1 MYIFVYVSTLEAHT
15 VLTMTAI
22 AVHGGDVDSTIHSFV
37 TRQKELLTLELKS
50 ETEEATTSKKDE
62 KSSSST
68 LRNVQVQNVSV
79 GLYGRTVLQLANG
92 EDPDKLLPSHKIKVG
107 DDVEIFQKSESS
119 KRGGVVCTVTE
130 TYMEIAMFGSNKTS
144 DEEGLEGLLSVV
156 PRSSVDVHNKLLQSL
171 DDLDKHGVNHAISG
185 KVVASCFQL
194 MTSTPLLG
202 QSTITP
208 LNANLD
214 SSQIEAISFA
224 LSSTIS
230 LIHGPPGTG
239 KTTTLAELIY
249 QAVAS
254 HQLRV
259 LVTAPSNVAVDNVLE
274 RLVSIQQQQQHQHQQ
289 PSQKKRKSKSSNSIK
304 LRMVRLG
311 HPARIKPNIM
321 SYSLESLVQRH
332 DGTEIVQD
340 VRQELQSY
348 LRIANNPKGRYADK
362 KAAYKELKGLRNE
375 IKTREEQV
383 VKQLISSAQVVLCT
397 NVGAA
402 NKTLRQEIFDLVII
416 DEAAQALEASCW
428 IPILR
433 GRRLCL
439 AGDHCQLPPT
449 IKNHAVE
456 KELGVTLFE
465 RIMGQY
471 QKHPDRVSRLLQVQ
485 YRMHQSIS
493 DWASTSMYH
502 GRLTTFAGVATRQ
515 LCELEHFTGDQP
527 TMLLIDTAGCDLT
540 ELTNSAG
547 SRYNEGE
554 AQLVVQHVVE
564 LVAMGL
570 PQTDIAIIS
579 PYNGQVEL
587 LKNLLL
593 PDYPKL
599 EIKSVDGFQG
609 GEREAVVLSLVRSSD
624 SHEIGFLKDDRRLN
638 VAVTRAK
645 RHVCIVCDVETVSTS
660 KFIAGLMDW
669 IDLHGEHRSAMEF
682 QEDDFAHAE
691 HEILKM
697 METISVREPSKK
709 PAALSDDDRR
719 KALLDRISKFA
730 ESGKAGEEMKLSPSL
745 TSYDRMMV
753 HEFATQLGLGHASQ
767 GVDGMDR
774 HIVLHIQRQVVEP
787 KAGLAKEVVKEDVD
801 KTKLALSFAALGDES
816 SDDDA
821 DVAEEHNT
829 APVSEDVLPP
839 APLTPNQL
847 LADLAKERQQRL
859 KSLSLK
865 STASA
870 KSIKTS
876 KSGKK
881 LGGTAVAL
889 PPLKHL
895 SDNLDD
901 MAFLDSQI
909 EQVQTSHGRKVEGK
923 GSYRTIING
932 MLISKPNPVEGS
944 TSDPRKKSAL
954 NAKLKQAAEERRSK
968 GKKKK

>member
-1 MYIFVYVSTLEAHT
+1 M
-15 VLTMTAI
+15 
-22 AVHGGDVDSTIHSFV
+22 AVIEVDGGDIDSTIHSFV
-37 TRQKELLTLELKS
+37 IRQKELLTLELEA
-50 ETEEATTSKKDE
+50 ETEESVSTTTQKGE
-62 KSSSST
+62 KASSSI
-68 LRNVQVQNVSV
+68 LRNVQIQNVSV
-79 GLYGRTVLQLANG
+79 GLYGRTVLHLANG
-92 EDPDKLLPSHKIKVG
+92 EDPDKLLPSHKLKVG

-130 TYMEIAMFGSNKTS
+130 TYMEIAMFGSNKS
-144 DEEGLEGLLSVV
+144 NDEEGLEGLLSVV

-171 DDLDKHGVNHAISG
+171 DDLQKYGVNHAISG
-185 KVVASCFQL
+185 KVVAGCFQQ
-194 MTSTPLLG
+194 MTTTPVLG
-202 QSTITP
+202 QSG
-208 LNANLD
+208 LNTLLNDNLD

-249 QAVAS
+249 QAVAT

-274 RLVSIQQQQQHQHQQ
+274 RLVGVQQQQQQHQL
-289 PSQKKRKSKSSNSIK
+289 PSQKKRKSKSSNSIH

-332 DGTEIVQD
+332 DGTEIVHD

-402 NKTLRQEIFDLVII
+402 NKILRDEIFDLVII

-428 IPILR
+428 IPILK

-465 RIMGQY
+465 RLMDLY
-471 QKHPDRVSRLLQVQ
+471 QEHPDRVSRLLQVQ

-493 DWASTSMYH
+493 DWASKSMYH
-502 GRLTTFAGVATRQ
+502 GRLTTFPGVATRQ
-515 LCELEHFTGDQP
+515 LGELENFTGDQP

-554 AQLVVQHVVE
+554 AHLVVQHVVE

-570 PQTDIAIIS
+570 SQTDIAIIS

-587 LKNLLL
+587 LKNLLI

-609 GEREAVVLSLVRSSD
+609 GEREAVVLSLVRSSHL
-624 SHEIGFLKDDRRLN
+624 HEIGFLKDDRRLN

-660 KFIAGLMDW
+660 KFISGLMDW

-682 QEDDFAHAE
+682 QENDFAHAE

-697 METISVREPSKK
+697 METSSLRESTKK

-745 TSYDRMMV
+745 TSHERMLV

-767 GVDGMDR
+767 GIDGIDR
-774 HIVLHIQRQVVEP
+774 HIVLRIQRQVVVP
-787 KAGLAKEVVKEDVD
+787 MTTLVREVVKVEADE
-801 KTKLALSFAALGDES
+801 TKSALSFAAFGDES
-816 SDDDA
+816 SDEDG
-821 DVAEEHNT
+821 DVLEEHST
-829 APVSEDVLPP
+829 APFPVPEDALPP
-839 APLTPNQL
+839 APLAPNHL
-847 LADLAKERQQRL
+847 LADLAKERQARL
-859 KSLSLK
+859 QSLSLK
-865 STASA
+865 STT
-870 KSIKTS
+870 SIKIS
-876 KSGKK
+876 KSGKR
-881 LGGTAVAL
+881 LGGTAIAL
-889 PPLKHL
+889 PPLKHV
-895 SDNLDD
+895 SDDLDD

-932 MLISKPNPVEGS
+932 MLISKPNPVVGS

-954 NAKLKQAAEERRSK
+954 NAKLKQAAEQRKSK